1 MRKGLGGIGIVLGI
15 AFVAIISVFGYKFG
29 KDVILTAGQGTF
41 QHLIPGSRSD
51 APLFT
56 GKLARISVDLQIF
69 KKSEFDEMNDITP
82 LSAYFSAGVYA
93 SGKYKGYERIIGIRD
108 PMGPGDA
115 LVYVF
120 ATRDR
125 KMYVLHETDQASTLF
140 AETDWRNPFNVVDK
154 TKISETVE
162 LPSEHPKTIA
172 LSNAFALYKTTIVTE
187 NVKSG
192 AISKEGYEV
201 YENIIRTDF
210 SSYEPLSVQGLPL
223 TLYGVVN
230 PSVQIPAEWE
240 EDARVQ
246 AELRAKY
253 IKGTT
258 RVIAL
263 DSSGLPYNY
272 TLTRAP
278 EIKTY
283 ENAFKKY
290 EDASRLYE
298 KERIRFENKEIQDLP
313 EYPMMPS
320 LPNLRF
326 AGSDVKAAGERFN
339 TYDIAVPYI
348 CGVDVDTP
356 IVQNISESELILF
369 GTVFGQ
375 ELFTLKDPEHPFYK
389 FAYRNKMLMSK
400 EEFDV
405 INKDMKKLSYEEYVT
420 KHPLFFFKD
429 FWGRWTAVGEYD
441 YKMIGGCG
449 KPVLYLYPERST
461 NVTVSFAKPME
472 LTRTI
477 PLYRADWYVLAN
489 PDGTLTDLK
498 SEQTDCSIYDIPV
511 HGSEYAKI
519 ACMNNQYPYLYWAGN
534 RVGMSYPFNPHIGWI
549 VASGDMETFLNT
561 TLDSIGFTSQ
571 EKEDFL
577 SYWVPV
583 MREKDA
589 PWYHIRFLQTSD
601 MNMFIPMDIR
611 PTPDRYYRVF
621 LDWKPL
627 SAPPATPVAPQQLDP
642 IIRKGFTVIEWGG
655 LKQ

>member
-1 MRKGLGGIGIVLGI
+1 MKKGFGGIGIVLGVV
-15 AFVAIISVFGYKFG
+15 FVAIISVFGYKFG
-29 KDVILTAGQGTF
+29 KDIIQTAGQGTF
-41 QHLIPGSRSD
+41 QTFIPGTGSVQ
-51 APLFT
+51 PLFT

-69 KKSEFDEMNDITP
+69 KKSEFDELNDITQ
-82 LSAYFSAGVYA
+82 LSAYFSAGVYTG
-93 SGKYKGYERIIGIRD
+93 GKYKGYERIIGIRD

-125 KMYVLHETDQASTLF
+125 KTYLIHETDQGSKLF
-140 AETDWRNPFNVVDK
+140 PDTDWRNPYNVVDK
-154 TKISETVE
+154 TKISQTVE
-162 LPSEHPKTIA
+162 LPSEHPMTIA
-172 LSNAFALYKTTIVTE
+172 LSNAFALYKTTIVTQ
-187 NVKSG
+187 NVPSG

-210 SSYEPLSVQGLPL
+210 SGDEPLSVQGLAL

-230 PSVQIPAEWE
+230 PSVQIPPEWE

-272 TLTRAP
+272 TLTRSP

-283 ENAFKKY
+283 GNAFKTY
-290 EDASRLYE
+290 EDASRVYE
-298 KERIRFENKEIQDLP
+298 KERIRFENKEIENLP
-313 EYPMMPS
+313 DYPMMPS

-326 AGSDVKAAGERFN
+326 TGNDVQAGGERFN
-339 TYDIAVPYI
+339 IYDIAVPYI

-356 IVQNISESELILF
+356 IIQNISESDMISF

-375 ELFTLKDPEHPFYK
+375 EVFTLKDSEHPFYK
-389 FAYRNKMLMSK
+389 FAYRNKMLMSQ

-405 INKDMKKLSYEEYVT
+405 INKDMKKLTYEEYVA
-420 KHPLFFFKD
+420 KHPVLFFKD
-429 FWGRWTAVGEYD
+429 FWGRWTAAGEYD

-449 KPVLYLYPERST
+449 KPVLYLYPEKPT
-461 NVTVSFAKPME
+461 NVTVSFAKPMQ

-477 PLYRADWYVLAN
+477 PSYSSDWFVSAN

-511 HGSEYAKI
+511 HGSEYAKS
-519 ACMNNQYPYLYWAGN
+519 ACESNQYPYLYWAGN
-534 RVGMSYPFNPHIGWI
+534 RVGVTYPFNPHIGWI
-549 VASGDMETFLNT
+549 VSSMEMETFLSA
-561 TLDSIGFTSQ
+561 TLERIGFTYR

-583 MREKDA
+583 MREKNA
-589 PWYHIRFLQTSD
+589 PWYHVRFLQTSD
-601 MNMFIPMDIR
+601 MNMFIPMNID
-611 PTPDRYYRVF
+611 PAPDRYYRFF
-621 LDWKPL
+621 LDWMPL
-627 SAPPATPVAPQQLDP
+627 RAPPAIPIAPQQLDP
-642 IIRKGFTVIEWGG
+642 IIRKGFTVVEWGG